1 MEALR
6 AQPQLIKNHGDER
19 DEHAQGEQRMIRREL
34 GHLAHGLLRSWRPEI
49 IAALAAALLAGPRA
63 AAQSDEERALD
74 AVREEIRAV
83 EVRLSRETT
92 ERDTELKNLRRA
104 ELAVAA
110 ASEELTRIRTDLRAQ
125 RARREA
131 LSRESA
137 EATRRLAREREA
149 LAGQVRLS
157 YVTGREELFK
167 LLLSQESPASLGR
180 MLVYYD
186 YFNRARTARI
196 EAAARELARL
206 ETLAAETGRVEQELE
221 ELARAQA
228 REVEA
233 QETARAERRA
243 ALERIETSMADAGG
257 RIGAL
262 RLEEERLSDLV
273 LELAEILEDLPRG
286 AEEPFASRKGSLPWP
301 LDGRV
306 AENYGQPRDGGP
318 LRWNGV
324 LLSAA
329 TGTDVQAVYHGRV
342 AFADWLPGLGLLVI
356 VDHGGGY
363 MSLYGHNEALL
374 KESGEWVS
382 PGDALAQVGDSGG
395 QAEPGLYFE
404 IRHNGEPVD
413 PRQWLRRGT
422 SGR

>member
-1 MEALR
+1 VG
-6 AQPQLIKNHGDER
+6 QP
-19 DEHAQGEQRMIRREL
+19 
-34 GHLAHGLLRSWRPEI
+34 
-49 IAALAAALLAGPRA
+49 A

-83 EVRLSRETT
+83 EARLSRQTT
-92 ERDTELKNLRRA
+92 ERDAELKNLRRA
-104 ELAVAA
+104 ELAAAA
-110 ASEELTRIRTDLRAQ
+110 ASEELGRIRTQLRKQ
-125 RARREA
+125 RARRET
-131 LSRESA
+131 LSRESTQ
-137 EATRRLAREREA
+137 ATRRLARERDA

-157 YVTGREELFK
+157 YMTGREELFK

-196 EAAARELARL
+196 AAAGRELAEL
-206 ETLAAETGRVEQELE
+206 EALAEETTRIEEELE

-233 QETARAERRA
+233 EEAARAERRA
-243 ALERIETSMADAGG
+243 ALERIDAALAVAGG
-257 RIGAL
+257 RIEAL

-273 LELAEILEDLPRG
+273 LELAELLEDLPRG
-286 AEEPFASRKGSLPWP
+286 AEEPFALHQGTLPWP

-306 AENYGQPRDGGP
+306 TQNYGQLRDGGP

-329 TGTDVQAVYHGRV
+329 TGTDVRAVYHGRV

-374 KESGEWVS
+374 KESGEWVA
-382 PGDALAQVGDSGG
+382 PGDTIAQVGDSGG

-404 IRHNGEPVD
+404 IRHNGKPVD
-413 PRQWLRRGT
+413 PRQWMRRGT
-422 SGR
+422 SGP